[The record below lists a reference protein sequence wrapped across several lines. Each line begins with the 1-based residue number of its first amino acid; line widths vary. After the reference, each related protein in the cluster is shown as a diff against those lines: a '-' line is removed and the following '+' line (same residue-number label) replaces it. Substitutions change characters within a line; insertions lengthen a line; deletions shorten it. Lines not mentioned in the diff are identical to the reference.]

1 MRILDYCRTSA
12 ISSLVAAALVTAG
25 LGSAI
30 AGDPTGDWLVA
41 DGVAKVRV
49 AECKGRM
56 WGAISWEKEPGVDS
70 NNADHAKQARPTLG
84 MPLLFDM
91 KKKAN
96 EDLWEGQVYD
106 AKTTGRLQQASI
118 RLLDPDKLEIKGC
131 MLGILCG
138 GETWTRAAPQFQAAR
153 PTVLPAPRRRQAWP
167 RPLHRR
173 LRTRPSV
180 KSLPPVPPRRPILSA
195 ISVYFPTSRGRP
207 INAG

>member
-49 AECKGRM
+49 AECKGSM

-138 GETWTRAAPQFQAAR
+138 GETWTRAAPPIPSSPSNSHSPASTAPKAGMAKTAPSKAAHKTIGQKSATSATP
-153 PTVLPAPRRRQAWP
+153 PTDPVGDICLLPD
-167 RPLHRR
+167 
-173 LRTRPSV
+173 
-180 KSLPPVPPRRPILSA
+180 I
-195 ISVYFPTSRGRP
+195 
-207 INAG
+207 AGTAH

>member
-96 EDLWEGQVYD
+96 EDLWGRGRSTTRKPPAGFNRPASVYWTLINSRSRVACSASYAA
-106 AKTTGRLQQASI
+106 AKPG
-118 RLLDPDKLEIKGC
+118 
-131 MLGILCG
+131 
-138 GETWTRAAPQFQAAR
+138 
-153 PTVLPAPRRRQAWP
+153 PAPPPNSKQPVQRSCQHRAEGRHGQDRSIEGCAQDHRSKVCHQCHPADRSCRRY
-167 RPLHRR
+167 L
-173 LRTRPSV
+173 L
-180 KSLPPVPPRRPILSA
+180 LPDI
-195 ISVYFPTSRGRP
+195 
-207 INAG
+207 AGTAH